1 MLRYEKSEVSILGL
15 EFGVIKA
22 VTVNGYNAVCILGND
37 ISVRI
42 HTKCSDLILEL
53 CGVQQHLYTKVS

>member
-42 HTKCSDLILEL
+42 HAECSDLILEL
-53 CGVQQHLYTKVS
+53 CGVQ